1 MTRFSDIAEMAR
13 KRPMVSGLVLG
24 LVLGLVS
31 AWVIRA
37 QACQH
42 ARYKRKPK
50 KAKLLTRNKA
60 WVLTL
65 ASIPKFSLLSEPTD

>member
-13 KRPMVSGLVLG
+13 KRPMVSGWVSG
-24 LVLGLVS
+24 WVS

-60 WVLTL
+60 LVFNPNLD
-65 ASIPKFSLLSEPTD
+65 PNV

>member
-1 MTRFSDIAEMAR
+1 MTRFSDMAEMAR
-13 KRPMVSGLVLG
+13 KRPMVSA
-24 LVLGLVS
+24 LVS

-42 ARYKRKPK
+42 AHYKRKPK

>member
-1 MTRFSDIAEMAR
+1 MTRFSDMAEMAR
-13 KRPMVSGLVLG
+13 KRPMVSA
-24 LVLGLVS
+24 LVS

-42 ARYKRKPK
+42 AHHKRKSK

-60 WVLTL
+60 WIFNPSLD
-65 ASIPKFSLLSEPTD
+65 PKV

>member
-1 MTRFSDIAEMAR
+1 MTRFSDMAEMAR
-13 KRPMVSGLVLG
+13 KRPMVSA
-24 LVLGLVS
+24 LVS

-42 ARYKRKPK
+42 AHYKRQPE